1 MDLFETGNHR
11 GALEAFSAVADSF
24 PLSNEAPRALWACAW
39 ISAESLGDTAK
50 ARTYLERLVDQ
61 YPYTEEGKHASQE
74 LGMSLKP
81 VAELPYDVPPIL
93 VRIDTLE
100 CNEIAPVDSL
110 QRLGVVTVRVFI
122 DSLGN
127 AGEAELIKGTGSLLC
142 DDAALYAARMADYK
156 AEIQFP

>member
-1 MDLFETGNHR
+1 MSAIKEFRGLRPKKDLAHR
-11 GALEAFSAVADSF
+11 
-24 PLSNEAPRALWACAW
+24 
-39 ISAESLGDTAK
+39 I
-50 ARTYLERLVDQ
+50 
-61 YPYTEEGKHASQE
+61 
-74 LGMSLKP
+74 
-81 VAELPYDVPPIL
+81 AELPYDVPPIL

-156 AEIQFP
+156 AARKGDSAVDAWLDLDVPFIPAGEDSTGL